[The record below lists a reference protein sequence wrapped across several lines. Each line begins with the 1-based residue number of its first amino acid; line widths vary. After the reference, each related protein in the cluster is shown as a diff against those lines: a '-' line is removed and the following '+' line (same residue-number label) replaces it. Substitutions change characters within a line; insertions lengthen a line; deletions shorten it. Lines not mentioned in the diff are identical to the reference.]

1 MLADDNTPYIIA
13 KNTCEVENKL
23 EIASVKLFKWFD
35 ENVMKTNQDKCHFHS
50 SLDVMTELSLPNC
63 SVKN

>member
-1 MLADDNTPYIIA
+1 MIIPHTSLQ

-50 SLDVMTELSLPNC
+50 NLDVMTELSLPNC